1 MQIILASAKIMN
13 DRTTVKVPY
22 TSVPV
27 FEKDAER
34 SAMELAQ
41 IPVDE
46 LSKVLHCSH
55 AIALENHNRYQSF
68 LNEDEKQ
75 PAVLAYFGQA
85 YKYLEAKDF
94 SNDDFDFAQKHLHIL
109 SFLYGMLRPLDTI
122 NPYRLEGKVR
132 LNVNGGKTMFLT
144 WKDKL
149 TELLIEQVK
158 ADDGILIHLATE
170 EFEHLFDWKRVEREV
185 RVIKPLFL
193 VDKGLEYKI
202 VSMYAKGCRGAM
214 TRFIIKNRLTG
225 AEDLKDFSIDGF
237 EYQSNMGDENH
248 PHFIKR

>member
-109 SFLYGMLRPLDTI
+109 SFLYGMLRP
-122 NPYRLEGKVR
+122 
-132 LNVNGGKTMFLT
+132 
-144 WKDKL
+144 
-149 TELLIEQVK
+149 
-158 ADDGILIHLATE
+158 
-170 EFEHLFDWKRVEREV
+170 
-185 RVIKPLFL
+185 
-193 VDKGLEYKI
+193 
-202 VSMYAKGCRGAM
+202 
-214 TRFIIKNRLTG
+214 
-225 AEDLKDFSIDGF
+225 
-237 EYQSNMGDENH
+237 
-248 PHFIKR
+248 